1 MRNFATRGYAS
12 DLAAAHH
19 PVTLISGASDELM
32 LADKYA
38 DAVHA
43 VAPSVEV
50 KLIDGIDHMGIVG
63 NAQAV
68 SVVADDVANART
80 GS

>member
-1 MRNFATRGYAS
+1 MIDSKQA
-12 DLAAAHH
+12 AAAHH
-19 PVTLISGASDELM
+19 PMTLISGAADELM

-38 DAVHA
+38 DAVHS

-50 KLIDGIDHMGIVG
+50 KLIDGVDHMGIVG
-63 NAQAV
+63 NAQGVAA
-68 SVVADDVANART
+68 VADDVANTRT